1 MDSKQLRY
9 DRQFRFYQSK
19 GACTAAVPAQT
30 FPTMRLIHLIPA
42 IALCVSFPALAE
54 NPVQPDIDAA
64 IAKSDIEDVKR
75 HLAKNPDSLQKGGRE
90 NSRPPLEQALLRKK
104 ADIVLLLLDAGADP
118 NTTNASKRTP
128 LHLAVERNL
137 PQAVTALLKAGAK
150 PDARDQA
157 GWTPLHHAAAKNQL
171 ESAKALLGGGANPMI
186 LSELGGTPLHEA
198 AASGGKEMVQLLLD
212 HKVDPT
218 LKSKQGVTALDL
230 AKQYDN
236 KAAIEVLEGK

>member
-1 MDSKQLRY
+1 MDSKRIPY
-9 DRQFRFYQSK
+9 ARQFGFYQSK
-19 GACTAAVPAQT
+19 RTCTAAGCAET
-30 FPTMRLIHLIPA
+30 FRTMRIVHLIPA
-42 IALCVSFPALAE
+42 VALCLSIPARAE

-64 IAKSDIEDVKR
+64 IAKGDLEDVKR

-104 ADIVLLLLDAGADP
+104 TDIVLLLLEAGADT

-128 LHLAVERNL
+128 LHLAIERNL
-137 PQAVTALLKAGAK
+137 PEAVTALLKAGAN

-171 ESAKALLGGGANPMI
+171 ASAQALLAGAANPMV

-198 AASGGKEMVQLLLD
+198 AASGGKEIVQLLLD
-212 HKVDPT
+212 HKVDPA

-230 AKQYDN
+230 AKQYEN
-236 KAAIEVLEGK
+236 KAAIEVLSGR